1 MTGSRKLSRMA
12 TMVMFPKTDHMNACC
27 TDMPRTPIEKGMAP
41 RTSSMGSIATPKVMR
56 ISRRE
61 LVMQIH

>member
-1 MTGSRKLSRMA
+1 
-12 TMVMFPKTDHMNACC
+12 
-27 TDMPRTPIEKGMAP
+27 MAP